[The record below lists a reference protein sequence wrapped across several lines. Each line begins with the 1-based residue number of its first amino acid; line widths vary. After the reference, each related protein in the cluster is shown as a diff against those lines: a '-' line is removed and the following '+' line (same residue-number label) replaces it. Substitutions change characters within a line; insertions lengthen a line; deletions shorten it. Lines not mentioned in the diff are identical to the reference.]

1 MEPEL
6 VGNVL
11 YRVMDRLAHP
21 DEVLRIVA
29 DTRERQPWLF
39 RAFPSVMTVRATL
52 DAGDYKAEGSA
63 FVVERKTGADFLS
76 SISWGR
82 ERFERELARM
92 QAAGGGAIVVE
103 SSLHE
108 VLHGAANR
116 GGPRVHPH
124 AILGSV
130 ASFLVRFG
138 VATFFASS
146 RDDAEA
152 LACHLLRHVERQ
164 RATGAGK
171 ADGGGD
177 GETC

>member
-21 DEVLRIVA
+21 DEVLRIVV
-29 DTRERQPWLF
+29 DSRERQPWLF

-92 QAAGGGAIVVE
+92 QAAGGGVIVVE
-103 SSLHE
+103 ADLHE
-108 VLHGAANR
+108 LLHGAANR
-116 GGPRVHPH
+116 GGARVHPN

-138 VATFFASS
+138 VPVLFASN

-152 LACHLLRHVERQ
+152 LGFHLLKHIERQ
-164 RATGAGK
+164 RLAGVGK